1 MKVELLHWRGCPSTD
16 EARELLDLVLAE
28 RGGGDEVVMREV
40 RTEDEAAALG
50 FPGSPTIRVDGADVD
65 PAGATGHSRLT
76 CRIYHVDG
84 RASPVPSR
92 EQLEAALGGG
102 T

>member
-1 MKVELLHWRGCPSTD
+1 VKIELLHWRGCPSTD
-16 EARELLDLVLAE
+16 EARALLEAVLAE
-28 RGGGDEVVMREV
+28 RGATAEVVEREV
-40 RTEDEAAALG
+40 HSEEEAAELA

-65 PAGATGHSRLT
+65 PAGAAARPQLT

-92 EQLEAALGGG
+92 EQLEAALGGAA
-102 T
+102 